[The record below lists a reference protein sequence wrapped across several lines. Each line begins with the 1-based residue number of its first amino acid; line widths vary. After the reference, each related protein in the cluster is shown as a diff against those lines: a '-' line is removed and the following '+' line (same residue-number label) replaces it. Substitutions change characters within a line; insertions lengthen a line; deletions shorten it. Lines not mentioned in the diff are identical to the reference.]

1 MERKRY
7 LELCQKVAV
16 GNNLVVLYDGTK
28 YKPKSLL
35 ISFNDNGECQN
46 SAILQDLK
54 CTSTRQ
60 VLLERVVENE
70 R

>member
-1 MERKRY
+1 
-7 LELCQKVAV
+7 
-16 GNNLVVLYDGTK
+16 
-28 YKPKSLL
+28 L
-35 ISFNDNGECQN
+35 ISFTEKGECQN

-54 CTSTRQ
+54 CNSTRQ